1 MITIFKNEK
10 VRAAY
15 QDKESREWRSYSEQE
30 KDALDALATI
40 IDAAQSLQD
49 IRNIPPLHLEIL
61 KGKLKK
67 RKKPTGEWSVRAVGT
82 KYRVI
87 FIPCDENGNEK
98 NGGDI
103 LAEARAIKIV
113 KITEVSKHYD

>member
-15 QDKESREWRSYSEQE
+15 QDKESKEWRSYSEQE

-61 KGKLKK
+61 KGKKAD
-67 RKKPTGEWSVRAVGT
+67 RRMERQGGRHE
-82 KYRVI
+82 
-87 FIPCDENGNEK
+87 IPCH
-98 NGGDI
+98 
-103 LAEARAIKIV
+103 LHPVR
-113 KITEVSKHYD
+113 